1 MNSPRKKHRV
11 LWSKI
16 ISCSLGPNNFLLKWQ
31 LTCSRYWH
39 HCLGVSSDAEAPG
52 EGELGHHEEAG
63 VLLAAGRVSV
73 VLLLVTHRAAA
84 LALVILSRDT
94 EVITTTLVSQTRVA
108 IVLGSLPV
116 HDHRPQIHLIV
127 HQSLGIVSIRQLNH
141 HHLLIHRVKIIQ
153 SSLHHSDGGGFVNC
167 RSFVKN
173 CSSVGSITVY
183 RFNLNKTSELVFV
196 FCI

>member
-1 MNSPRKKHRV
+1 MLQGASGDVCR
-11 LWSKI
+11 
-16 ISCSLGPNNFLLKWQ
+16 
-31 LTCSRYWH
+31 
-39 HCLGVSSDAEAPG
+39 AA
-52 EGELGHHEEAG
+52 GHHEEAG

-73 VLLLVTHRAAA
+73 VLLLVTHRAAT

-116 HDHRPQIHLIV
+116 HDHCPQIHLIV

-196 FCI
+196 FCQWERLLRCVRLGSKVGINKCSDRSNFDRLTRG